1 MEFNG
6 FEHLSANYIYC
17 PNQFFEVCLR
27 HQSRGCV
34 RLVAYLIRK
43 TLGYLDKNGN
53 PIKEDI
59 RISYADFSRYAGVST
74 RSIPKALDDAE
85 SGGFISCVT
94 LGIANS
100 CGQRGQ
106 AAEYRLRWSDDDY
119 TNNPEQFNG
128 FYAGDGNR
136 SPIPNGFFD
145 IVVPQ
150 ETLVMTK
157 VVGTILRHTVGYQNQ
172 FGGRRSEAPLSFSY
186 IQQYANMGDRTAL
199 SNALKDSIKKG
210 YIHCASKGYFDPN
223 AGRHS
228 RSASYAVKWLDK
240 DVNNIDTAK
249 TLPDKIQDGRIP
261 TEKTAKTIPDKHG
274 KIPTDRKTL
283 ENNTYKQQSVAAV
296 ENLKNT
302 KQFQLLR
309 KAGFDESVALE
320 LSESRGLDEIQ
331 QQIDWLPHRNADRNP
346 LGMLRKAIQNDWSK
360 PESICNAEKK
370 EQRLQ
375 DDQTKAT
382 EAEIEEGR
390 VLRAKKE
397 KKHHRGQ
404 LLPIWNGLSSD
415 EQIKIKQTTFKQLNS
430 DFLRDRFKKNKEFQL
445 NQCLD
450 QLAQHE
456 NADASKV
463 DESD

>member
-34 RLVAYLIRK
+34 RLVSYILRK
-43 TLGYLDKNGN
+43 TLGYLDKHGN
-53 PIKEDI
+53 PVKEDI
-59 RISYADFSRYAGVST
+59 RISYADISKYAGVST

-94 LGIANS
+94 PGIANS

-106 AAEYRLRWSDDDY
+106 AAEYRLRWSDDGY
-119 TNNPEQFNG
+119 TDNPEQFNG

-145 IVVPQ
+145 IVIPQ

-186 IQQYANMGDRTAL
+186 IQQYANVGDRTAL
-199 SNALKDSIKKG
+199 SNALKDGIRNG

-228 RSASYAVKWLDK
+228 RSASYAVKWLAK
-240 DVNNIDTAK
+240 DVNNMDTAK
-249 TLPDKIQDGRIP
+249 SLPDKLQDGRIP

-283 ENNTYKQQSVAAV
+283 ENNTDKQQIVAAV
-296 ENLKNT
+296 ENLKDT
-302 KQFQLLR
+302 KRFQILR
-309 KAGFDESVALE
+309 QAGFDESVALE
-320 LSESRGLDEIQ
+320 LSESRGLNEIQ

-375 DDQTKAT
+375 KDQTKAT
-382 EAEIEEGR
+382 QAEIEEAR
-390 VLRAKKE
+390 VLMAKQE
-397 KKHHRGQ
+397 KKLRREQ
-404 LLPIWNGLSSD
+404 LMPIWNGLPSD
-415 EQIKIKQTTFKQLNS
+415 ELSKIEQTAFEQLNS
-430 DFLRDRFKKNKEFQL
+430 DFLKDRFKKNEEYRL

-450 QLAQHE
+450 QLAQQE
-456 NADASKV
+456 
-463 DESD
+463 ESIEQIID